1 MTVYELP
8 SETVAMKSKAKRTA
22 AKKRLKSKHQNLP
35 KSPAAATR
43 RRKARAAK
51 KATAKA

>member
-1 MTVYELP
+1 
-8 SETVAMKSKAKRTA
+8 MKSKARRTA

-35 KSPAAATR
+35 KSSATATR

-51 KATAKA
+51 KAQTTAA